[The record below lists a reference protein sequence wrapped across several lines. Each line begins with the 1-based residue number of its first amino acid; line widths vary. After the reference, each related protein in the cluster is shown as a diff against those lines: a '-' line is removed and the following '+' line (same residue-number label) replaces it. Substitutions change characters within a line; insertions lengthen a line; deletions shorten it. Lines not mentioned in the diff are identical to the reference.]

1 MPVREQVLEV
11 QPVGSFPRKAGVP
24 LPEKEKT
31 PPQQEKLLE
40 VRDVCSYYKKNGSL
54 FGKKERRQ
62 VLDHVSFT
70 IHSGEVLG
78 LVGESGCGKTTLAR
92 TILGML
98 NDYTGEI
105 IHHSKRPQMIFQD
118 PFSALNP
125 ARTIGWIL
133 EEPLKIYGKYD
144 AKERKRR
151 VEEMLE
157 QVGLSAECVSRRP
170 HELSGGQRQ
179 RVCIASALIVRPRL
193 VIADEP
199 VSALDVTIQAQILQ
213 LLADMKQEYHLS
225 YLFISHDLNVV
236 YQLCDRVLVM
246 KKGKIVENAT
256 VDDLFDH
263 PQHEYTKQ
271 LLKAAE

>member
-1 MPVREQVLEV
+1 M
-11 QPVGSFPRKAGVP
+11 KD
-24 LPEKEKT
+24 EKI
-31 PPQQEKLLE
+31 LE
-40 VRDVCSYYKKNGSL
+40 VRDVCSFYQKGGGL
-54 FGKKERRQ
+54 FGKKETRQ

-92 TILGML
+92 TILGMM
-98 NDYTGEI
+98 NQYTGEV
-105 IHHSKRPQMIFQD
+105 IHYSRRPQMIFQD

-133 EEPLKIYGKYD
+133 EEPLKSYGKYD
-144 AKERKRR
+144 AKERQRR
-151 VEEMLE
+151 VGEMLE
-157 QVGLSAECVSRRP
+157 RVGLSASCVRRRP

-213 LLADMKQEYHLS
+213 LLADLRKQYDLS

-236 YQLCDRVLVM
+236 YQLCDRVIVM
-246 KKGKIVENAT
+246 RRGQIVEEAS
-256 VDDLFDH
+256 VEELFDH
-263 PQHEYTKQ
+263 PQHEYTRQ
-271 LLKAAE
+271 LLRAAE

>member
-1 MPVREQVLEV
+1 MMEEKILEV
-11 QPVGSFPRKAGVP
+11 K
-24 LPEKEKT
+24 
-31 PPQQEKLLE
+31 
-40 VRDVCSYYKKNGSL
+40 DVCSFYKKGGGL
-54 FGKKERRQ
+54 FGKKETKQ

-92 TILGML
+92 TILGMMR
-98 NDYTGEI
+98 DYTGEV
-105 IHHSKRPQMIFQD
+105 IHYSKRPQMVFQD

-125 ARTIGWIL
+125 AKTIGWIL

-157 QVGLSAECVSRRP
+157 QVGLSAECASRRP

-193 VIADEP
+193 VIAD
-199 VSALDVTIQAQILQ
+199 
-213 LLADMKQEYHLS
+213 
-225 YLFISHDLNVV
+225 
-236 YQLCDRVLVM
+236 
-246 KKGKIVENAT
+246 
-256 VDDLFDH
+256 
-263 PQHEYTKQ
+263 
-271 LLKAAE
+271 

>member
-1 MPVREQVLEV
+1 M
-11 QPVGSFPRKAGVP
+11 
-24 LPEKEKT
+24 
-31 PPQQEKLLE
+31 
-40 VRDVCSYYKKNGSL
+40 
-54 FGKKERRQ
+54 
-62 VLDHVSFT
+62 LDHVSFT

-92 TILGML
+92 TILGIL
-98 NDYTGEI
+98 HNYTGEI
-105 IHHSKRPQMIFQD
+105 KHYSKRPQMVFQD

-125 ARTIGWIL
+125 ARSIGWIL

-151 VEEMLE
+151 VDEMLE
-157 QVGLSAECVSRRP
+157 QVGLSSDYASRKP

-179 RVCIASALIVRPRL
+179 RVCIASALIVRPKL
-193 VIADEP
+193 IIADEP

-213 LLADMKQEYHLS
+213 LLADMKKQYDLS

-236 YQLCDRVLVM
+236 YQLCDNVIVM
-246 KKGKIVENAT
+246 KKGKIVEAAG

>member
-1 MPVREQVLEV
+1 MTEEKILEV
-11 QPVGSFPRKAGVP
+11 K
-24 LPEKEKT
+24 
-31 PPQQEKLLE
+31 
-40 VRDVCSYYKKNGSL
+40 DVCSFYQKGGGL
-54 FGKKERRQ
+54 FGKKEVRQ
-62 VLDHVSFT
+62 VLNHVSFD

-92 TILGML
+92 TILGMMT
-98 NDYTGEI
+98 DYTGEV
-105 IHHSKRPQMIFQD
+105 IHHSKRPQMVFQD

-125 ARTIGWIL
+125 AHSIGWIL

-144 AKERKRR
+144 AKERRRR
-151 VEEMLE
+151 VGEMLE
-157 QVGLSAECVSRRP
+157 QVGLSAECASRKP
-170 HELSGGQRQ
+170 YELSGGQRQ

-213 LLADMKQEYHLS
+213 LLADLRQEYDLS

-236 YQLCDRVLVM
+236 YQLCDRVIVM
-246 KKGKIVENAT
+246 KKGEIVEEAD

-263 PQHEYTKQ
+263 PQHPYTKQ